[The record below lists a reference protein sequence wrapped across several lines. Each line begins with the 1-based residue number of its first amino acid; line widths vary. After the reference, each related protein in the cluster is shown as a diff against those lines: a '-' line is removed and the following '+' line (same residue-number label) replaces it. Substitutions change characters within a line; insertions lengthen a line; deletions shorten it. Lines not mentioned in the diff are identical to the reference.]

1 MISAT
6 MAAWRGV
13 VVVLTA
19 VLTAVLIS
27 PLGCGNDTAIL
38 LLRKLNFEKGCGV
51 WRGLLHH
58 IFYHGYCDAL

>member
-1 MISAT
+1 
-6 MAAWRGV
+6 V
-13 VVVLTA
+13 VVLTVVLTA
-19 VLTAVLIS
+19 VLVS

-38 LLRKLNFEKGCGV
+38 LLRKLNFGKGRGV

>member
-1 MISAT
+1 
-6 MAAWRGV
+6 
-13 VVVLTA
+13 VVLTA
-19 VLTAVLIS
+19 LLTAVLIS

-51 WRGLLHH
+51 WRGLLHY